1 MSHINLPPNAFA
13 MPTNDSPV
21 KRNNALNLQSNETV
35 MDLISP
41 GSYKIYE
48 GDNISNMN
56 SKWAL
61 SNTKETLLTFL
72 FFSQENI
79 CNLQNII
86 KHAVYRE
93 INYTISNQSYTEL
106 LNVMRNVFYE
116 YNNHPEMIREDMT
129 KTQKIILYKKYKN
142 EIARLNN
149 ITIDFIL
156 PQVIS
161 QISGY
166 LFYLDDS
173 SKIAVKEFNPVF
185 TSSKGETAMRS
196 VTSTLVGNNVL

>member
-1 MSHINLPPNAFA
+1 MSYINLPPNAFS
-13 MPTNDSPV
+13 MSTNETSV
-21 KRNNALNLQSNETV
+21 KRNNALNLQPNQTV
-35 MDLISP
+35 LDLVSP
-41 GSYKIYE
+41 GSFKIYE
-48 GDNISNMN
+48 GDNISKMN

-79 CNLQNII
+79 CNLQNVI
-86 KHAVYRE
+86 KHSVYRE
-93 INYTISNQSYTEL
+93 IKYTISNQSYTEL

-116 YNNHPEMIREDMT
+116 YNNHPQMIREDMT
-129 KTQKIILYKKYKN
+129 NAQKIILYIKYKN

-166 LFYLDDS
+166 LYYLDDS

-185 TSSKGETAMRS
+185 TSSKGETALRS
-196 VTSTLVGNNVL
+196 ITSTLVGNNVL